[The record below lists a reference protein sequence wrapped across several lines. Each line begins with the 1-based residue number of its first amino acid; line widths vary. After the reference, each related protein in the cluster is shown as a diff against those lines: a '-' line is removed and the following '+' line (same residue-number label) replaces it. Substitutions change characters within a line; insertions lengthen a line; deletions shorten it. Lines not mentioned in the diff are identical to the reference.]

1 MFLVTV
7 SVFLT
12 DKLFVIVYNYVNASL
27 KMNELW
33 FYIYDKVGRW
43 SILMSNW
50 RNSKVDNRNFS
61 GTTLQMTGRER

>member
-27 KMNELW
+27 KMNE
-33 FYIYDKVGRW
+33 
-43 SILMSNW
+43 
-50 RNSKVDNRNFS
+50 
-61 GTTLQMTGRER
+61 